1 MQKSHLTP
9 EIQEVHHSV
18 PEIQEIINRVGVG
31 ELDFPLVIRTK
42 KESITV
48 DATLEMFGS
57 LFSHRKGIDMSRFPE
72 VLQEYLDVP
81 FTEKDFFP
89 LLERLKTRVGAPDV
103 YVAAH
108 FKLYVPKEAPVT
120 KKKSYVGYVCSL
132 TACLKRR
139 QERFFY
145 KKVSVPVASVCPCSK
160 DMCLVDRAR
169 GLGKGAHNQRA
180 IITAQV
186 RCDPEAILLEDMIER
201 LERCGSAP
209 VYTLLKRPDEK
220 YITMYAYENP
230 KFVEDIIRE
239 AYIQLRDLPTVQW
252 LRIKAESM
260 ESIHNHLAIAY
271 LEREKRGDKWLRTD
285 KGFT

>member
-1 MQKSHLTP
+1 MR
-9 EIQEVHHSV
+9 EVHHSV

-31 ELDFPLVIRTK
+31 ELDFPLVIKTK
-42 KESITV
+42 KESVSV

-57 LFSHRKGIDMSRFPE
+57 LFSYRKGIDMSRFPE

-89 LLERLKTRVGAPDV
+89 LLEKLKQRVGVPDV

-108 FKLYVPKEAPVT
+108 FKLYVPKVAPVT
-120 KKKSYVGYVCSL
+120 KKRSLLGYECSIS
-132 TACLKRR
+132 ACIKRR
-139 QERFFY
+139 QEKFFY

-160 DMCLVDRAR
+160 DMCLVDRER

-180 IITAQV
+180 IVTAQV
-186 RCDPEAILLEDMIER
+186 RCQPEAIYFEDMIER
-201 LERCGSAP
+201 LESCGSSP

-220 YITMYAYENP
+220 HVTIHAYENP
-230 KFVEDIIRE
+230 KFVEDIVRE
-239 AYIQLRDLPTVQW
+239 AYVTLRDLPTVEW
-252 LRIKAESM
+252 LRIKVASV

-271 LEREKRGDKWLRTD
+271 LEREKRGNRWLRAD
-285 KGFT
+285 KGFV